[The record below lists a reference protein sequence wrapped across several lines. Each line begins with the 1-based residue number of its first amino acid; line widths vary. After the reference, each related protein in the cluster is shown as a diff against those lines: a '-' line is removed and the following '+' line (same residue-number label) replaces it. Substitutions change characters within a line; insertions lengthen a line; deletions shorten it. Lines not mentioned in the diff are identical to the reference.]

1 MLSKDEVLVQRANRP
16 LNAKEKKFLKNKITQ
31 FQDYLKS
38 VKGQKFGF
46 SKREL
51 SKINVDDI
59 QTKCIEFS
67 FDESLYADW
76 FQKIKEWDEWQS
88 QNMLKKAPTM
98 GEKTVEEIG
107 EPELVQ
113 SSKDGQWNMDKTKGE
128 KHMKRIKMLNA
139 HKRNEAFDELY
150 EESRE
155 ARCEQL
161 SMANFKRQIIME
173 ARQGIIDL
181 NSEEIQEQLRALE
194 KEQVIPMMDKS
205 EKLAIQ

>member
-88 QNMLKKAPTM
+88 
-98 GEKTVEEIG
+98 
-107 EPELVQ
+107 
-113 SSKDGQWNMDKTKGE
+113 
-128 KHMKRIKMLNA
+128 
-139 HKRNEAFDELY
+139 
-150 EESRE
+150 
-155 ARCEQL
+155 
-161 SMANFKRQIIME
+161 
-173 ARQGIIDL
+173 
-181 NSEEIQEQLRALE
+181 
-194 KEQVIPMMDKS
+194 
-205 EKLAIQ
+205 